1 MSGQTRV
8 GVGEPIVDFPGRELT
23 GRHVFLIT
31 AMAFAVIIGVN
42 VILAWKA
49 VSTFPGIEVRNGYVA
64 SQQFQ
69 AERDA
74 QQALGWDLRIRFSA
88 DSIRLEFDGSDGTP
102 ARVAAVE
109 AELGRAT
116 NASED
121 RFVVF
126 RRTGEATFEAPVE
139 LDGGRWVMHL
149 TATAEDGTVF
159 RQRVALW
166 AGS

>member
-1 MSGQTRV
+1 MSGRLK
-8 GVGEPIVDFPGRELT
+8 VGEGETIVDFPGRELT

-49 VSTFPGIEVRNGYVA
+49 VATFPGIEVRNGYVA
-64 SQQFQ
+64 SQRFQ
-69 AERDA
+69 TERDA
-74 QQALGWDLRIRFSA
+74 QQALGWNLRINFA
-88 DSIRLEFDGSDGTP
+88 DESIRLEFRGQNGQP
-102 ARVAAVE
+102 AKVAAVE

-116 NASED
+116 TTSED

-126 RRTGEATFEAPVE
+126 RRTGDASFEAPVE
-139 LDGGRWVMHL
+139 LAGGRWVMHL
-149 TATAEDGTVF
+149 TATAEDGTLF

>member
-1 MSGQTRV
+1 MSGQMKV
-8 GVGEPIVDFPGRELT
+8 GGGDPIVDFPGRELT
-23 GRHVFLIT
+23 GRHVFVIT
-31 AMAFAVIIGVN
+31 VMAFAVIIGVN

-49 VSTFPGIEVRNGYVA
+49 VATFPGIEVRNGYVA

-74 QQALGWDLRIRFSA
+74 QQALGWNLRINFA
-88 DSIRLEFDGSDGTP
+88 DDSIRLQFTGQDGAPVG
-102 ARVAAVE
+102 VVAVE

-116 NASED
+116 TAAED
-121 RFVVF
+121 RFMVF
-126 RRTGEATFEAPVE
+126 RRTGEATFEAPAQ
-139 LDGGRWVMHL
+139 LSGGRWVMHL
-149 TATAEDGTVF
+149 TATAEDGTTF